1 MTVLEASTPTDLGYD
16 GLMLASQS
24 GSSASD
30 VDRRGFL
37 LAAGGSMSAGLA
49 LGASAAVPQ
58 RSGRSR
64 ARLGLDLFS
73 LRSQGW
79 SPFELLDF
87 AAKLGVDV
95 AHFSEPRFLGSLE
108 DAHLHKVKAHADRLG
123 LTLEVGFGSICP
135 SASRFKKEDGSPSEQ
150 LLRMFHVAKILGS
163 PFVRCYLGSS
173 AERSG
178 EIPLEQHIENTIA
191 SCKSVRSQALDLGLK
206 IAIENHAGDL
216 QALQLKALIE
226 EAGKDYVGALIDAGN
241 AAWTL
246 EDPHHTLET
255 LAPYALASGVRDSAV
270 WLTGKGADVM
280 WVPLGEGNVDIHGW
294 TRRFLQLCPGA
305 AFSLEIIDVRSPRS
319 FDFLDATFWAA
330 YREVPAW
337 VFAGF
342 LNRARQGKP
351 YEKVPPGPAGEAPDS
366 PASRQFLVEQERR
379 DVERDVATA
388 RGWLTEASA

>member
-1 MTVLEASTPTDLGYD
+1 MELGYD
-16 GLMLASQS
+16 GLMPATQS
-24 GSSASD
+24 GSPVSD
-30 VDRRGFL
+30 FDRRGFL
-37 LAAGGSMSAGLA
+37 LAAGGGMSAGIALA
-49 LGASAAVPQ
+49 AGAAVPQ
-58 RSGRSR
+58 GPAHSR
-64 ARLGLDLFS
+64 AKLGLDLFS

-79 SPFELLDF
+79 SAFELLDF
-87 AAKLGVDV
+87 AGKLGVDV

-108 DAHLHKVKAHADRLG
+108 DAHLHKVKEHADRVG
-123 LTLEVGFGSICP
+123 LALEVGFGSICP
-135 SASRFKKEDGSPSEQ
+135 TSSRFKKDEGSPAEQ

-178 EIPLEQHIENTIA
+178 EVSLEQHIEKTIA
-191 SCKSVRSQALDLGLK
+191 SCKSVRSQALDLGIK

-255 LAPYALASGVRDSAV
+255 LAPYALATGVRDSAV
-270 WLTGKGADVM
+270 WLTDKGADVM
-280 WVPLGEGNVDIHGW
+280 WVPLGEGNVDIRGW
-294 TRRFLQLCPGA
+294 TRRFLQLCPGKT
-305 AFSLEIIDVRSPRS
+305 FTLEIIDVRSARS
-319 FDFLDATFWAA
+319 FDFLDPEFWAA

-342 LNRARQGKP
+342 LNRAHQGRP
-351 YEKVPPGPAGEAPDS
+351 YTKVPPGPQGEAPDS
-366 PASRQFLVEQERR
+366 PEFRQFLVEQERR

-388 RGWLTEASA
+388 RQWLAEASV